1 MKKTSFI
8 LFFICSSTIY
18 AQVADFREISFY
30 KADSIANAYLGAN
43 LRNVSKLSFQ
53 LTQGLST
60 DVEKLRS
67 IFIWI
72 TQNISNDNTIYER
85 NKRKRKKY
93 LKDSL
98 QLIEWNHHIWRKTI
112 ARLLKKKKTVC
123 TGYAYLLKEMCRY
136 AGIEARIVNGYSR
149 TAETEHKNMK
159 EPNHSWNA
167 VRLLGKWYLCDP
179 TWATGIFD
187 PNTFKF
193 DFEYQEGFF
202 LSDPK
207 LFIKN
212 HYPLEKRWTLL
223 GTQTPSFKE
232 FLEGPLVYNA
242 AFNYGI
248 SYNGPL
254 KMNNTISKRQ
264 TVSFEFDQLY
274 AKEIESVHLLVSS
287 KKNDQRFEPMNLII
301 EKSSI
306 RFSHQFL
313 HKGFYDL
320 HLLLNDE
327 AILTYTFAV
336 KKEK

>member
-1 MKKTSFI
+1 M
-8 LFFICSSTIY
+8 
-18 AQVADFREISFY
+18 
-30 KADSIANAYLGAN
+30 
-43 LRNVSKLSFQ
+43 
-53 LTQGLST
+53 
-60 DVEKLRS
+60 
-67 IFIWI
+67 
-72 TQNISNDNTIYER
+72 
-85 NKRKRKKY
+85 
-93 LKDSL
+93 
-98 QLIEWNHHIWRKTI
+98 IEWNHHIRRKTI

-136 AGIEARIVNGYSR
+136 VGIEARIVNGYSR

-274 AKEIESVHLLVSS
+274 AKEIESVYLLVSS
-287 KKNDQRFEPMNLII
+287 KKNDQRFEPMDLII
-301 EKSSI
+301 EKNSI

-336 KKEK
+336 KKDDGLVTVAKAYSGLTNDEILEVSRFVKQNSIEKFGPVRTVKPELVFEIAFEGIALSNRHKSGVALRFPRISRWRRDKPVDEIDTIESVKQLIYSSS